1 MPGATMLG
9 DLTWTDV
16 AEFGAVSVIAVP
28 VGSTEQH
35 GPHLPLGTDTCIAA
49 ELCRRLA
56 SRRAD
61 VIVAPAISFASSG
74 EHAAFPGTL
83 SIGRKALESLLVEL
97 GRSADSFRA
106 VLFVSG
112 HGGNRPAIESAVSLL
127 TDESRQAR
135 AWHLAAP
142 PHGDAHAGH
151 VETSVMMALRPET
164 VGAIPAAADGCVAPL
179 GDVIGT
185 LVRSGVSA
193 VSANGVIG
201 DASGSSPEAGERFV
215 DAWVDNLEASIQSW
229 PL

>member
-1 MPGATMLG
+1 MLG

-16 AEFGAVSVIAVP
+16 ATFGAVSVIAVP

-35 GPHLPLGTDTCIAA
+35 GPHLPLATDTCIAT

-61 VIVAPAISFASSG
+61 VVVAPAISYASSG
-74 EHAAFPGTL
+74 EHASFPGTL
-83 SIGRKALESLLVEL
+83 SIGNTALESLLVEL

-106 VLFVSG
+106 VLFVSA
-112 HGGNRPAIESAVSLL
+112 HGGNRLAIERAVRLL
-127 TDESRQAR
+127 AEESRQVR
-135 AWHLAAP
+135 AWHLTAP
-142 PHGDAHAGH
+142 PDGDAHAGH
-151 VETSVMMALRPET
+151 VETSVMMALRPDAVRT
-164 VGAIPAAADGCVAPL
+164 IPPAADGCVAPL

-201 DASGSSPEAGERFV
+201 DASGASSEAGERFV
-215 DAWVDNLEASIQSW
+215 DTWVANLEASIHGW